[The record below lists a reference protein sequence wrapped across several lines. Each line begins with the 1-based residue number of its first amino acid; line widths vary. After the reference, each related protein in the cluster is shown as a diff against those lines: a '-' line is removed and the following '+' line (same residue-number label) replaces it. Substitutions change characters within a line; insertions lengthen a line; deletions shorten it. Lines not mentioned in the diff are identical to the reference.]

1 MPRRFFSLSFDYVH
15 VINYLTT
22 RNNAAPPIKSNPPV
36 TTHNGSESVN
46 YSRAPYDTNVYYSR
60 RPVQAKRNRQFSTAC
75 QIQPDPLFLIRSTT
89 GALRGRALI

>member
-46 YSRAPYDTNVYYSR
+46 YSRAPYDTNVFYVVGRFKQSGTGNFRPHAKYSR
-60 RPVQAKRNRQFSTAC
+60 IHYF
-75 QIQPDPLFLIRSTT
+75 
-89 GALRGRALI
+89 